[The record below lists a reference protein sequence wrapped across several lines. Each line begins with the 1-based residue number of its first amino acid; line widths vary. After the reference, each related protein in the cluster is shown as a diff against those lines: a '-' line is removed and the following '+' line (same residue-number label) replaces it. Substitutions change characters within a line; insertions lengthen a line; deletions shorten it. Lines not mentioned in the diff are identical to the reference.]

1 MPVDSAQVVV
11 AEGAPRHGGQEL
23 ARRLAGAGM
32 HTTLIPDSAI
42 FAMMAR
48 VNKVAPQHRPSDPAA
63 QVPCLSVP
71 GLLGSCKS
79 LPSPWLPVIVWA
91 GTVACEACQ

>member
-1 MPVDSAQVVV
+1 MV

-23 ARRLAGAGM
+23 AKLLAKEGL

-48 VNKVAPQHRPSDPAA
+48 VNKVPTRAILCRGCH
-63 QVPCLSVP
+63 
-71 GLLGSCKS
+71 
-79 LPSPWLPVIVWA
+79 A
-91 GTVACEACQ
+91 GTLRIFSHLPHTMAGACDE

>member
-1 MPVDSAQVVV
+1 M

-23 ARRLAGAGM
+23 ARRLAQAGM

-48 VNKVAPQHRPSDPAA
+48 VNKVA
-63 QVPCLSVP
+63 
-71 GLLGSCKS
+71 LLRI
-79 LPSPWLPVIVWA
+79 LLA
-91 GTVACEACQ
+91 GTSSAARGSDALKLLC

>member
-1 MPVDSAQVVV
+1 M

-23 ARRLAGAGM
+23 ALSLAKEGL

-48 VNKVAPQHRPSDPAA
+48 VNKVPPRALLCCSFIRI
-63 QVPCLSVP
+63 CSVP
-71 GLLGSCKS
+71 PGQYGRLLS
-79 LPSPWLPVIVWA
+79 LLDL
-91 GTVACEACQ
+91 

>member
-1 MPVDSAQVVV
+1 M

-23 ARRLAGAGM
+23 ARRLAQAGL

-48 VNKVAPQHRPSDPAA
+48 VNKVLLCHPHLSCSSPAGILTTN
-63 QVPCLSVP
+63 LSLDTSTH
-71 GLLGSCKS
+71 GRRF
-79 LPSPWLPVIVWA
+79 
-91 GTVACEACQ
+91 Q

>member
-1 MPVDSAQVVV
+1 MLALGQVVV

-23 ARRLAGAGM
+23 ARLLAEEGL

-48 VNKVAPQHRPSDPAA
+48 VNKVPPP
-63 QVPCLSVP
+63 PCCDCIAGLSF
-71 GLLGSCKS
+71 SRITKC
-79 LPSPWLPVIVWA
+79 
-91 GTVACEACQ
+91 